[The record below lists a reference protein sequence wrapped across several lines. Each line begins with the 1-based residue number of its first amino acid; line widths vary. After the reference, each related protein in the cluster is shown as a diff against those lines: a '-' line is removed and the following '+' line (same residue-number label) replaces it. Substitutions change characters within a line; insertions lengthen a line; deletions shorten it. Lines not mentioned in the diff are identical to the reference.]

1 MRPARYSHACWAAIK
16 ASEEALEAAIK
27 AASENKKIET
37 IDDPDDPP
45 GE

>member
-1 MRPARYSHACWAAIK
+1 MNQ
-16 ASEEALEAAIK
+16 LEAAIK